1 MFTSQEFKKIF
12 SQKNNA
18 TDADTFLFNA
28 FISASV
34 IPVTLF
40 VTIVLFRR
48 LQQAKELVKQ
58 VRCYRK
64 QMKTGER
71 RQETKKRTKT
81 KQTSPDINS
90 RDPLHDRIEY

>member
-1 MFTSQEFKKIF
+1 MSCENIF
-12 SQKNNA
+12 SNSCENNA
-18 TDADTFLFNA
+18 TDADTFLLNA

-90 RDPLHDRIEY
+90 IDPLLMIEYR

>member
-1 MFTSQEFKKIF
+1 MFCENIF
-12 SQKNNA
+12 SNSCENNA
-18 TDADTFLFNA
+18 TDADTFLLNA

-64 QMKTGER
+64 QMKTGKR

-81 KQTSPDINS
+81 KQTSPDIKT
-90 RDPLHDRIEY
+90 PETPYI

>member
-1 MFTSQEFKKIF
+1 MCSQEFKKIF

-18 TDADTFLFNA
+18 TDADTFLFNT
-28 FISASV
+28 FISAVV

-64 QMKTGER
+64 QMKTGKR

-81 KQTSPDINS
+81 KQTSPDIKTQET
-90 RDPLHDRIEY
+90 LYI